1 MNVCPNI
8 FASGDQTASPIW
20 TGEAPFQEPDRWKE
34 DGANREAIVTT
45 HHVRR
50 QADEAIA
57 GWWCTR
63 RNMLISFQTSAA
75 SNVQNTPGRPLLQ
88 GLLDTAAW
96 ADTRICLSEVT
107 ERRSSKGHFVCRS

>member
-34 DGANREAIVTT
+34 DGANREALVTT

-50 QADEAIA
+50 EADEPIA
-57 GWWCTR
+57 GWWCSR
-63 RNMLISFQTSAA
+63 RNMLISHQTSAA
-75 SNVQNTPGRPLLQ
+75 SNVQEHAGPP
-88 GLLDTAAW
+88 TAAG
-96 ADTRICLSEVT
+96 IV
-107 ERRSSKGHFVCRS
+107 GHVHPPAYGVVHIRDAA